1 MLGPYQL
8 RVPGLQLV
16 SCWDRM
22 VPVSRD
28 VLTRPAREPDRTT
41 TFGTGTRLYD
51 VWAPRPG
58 ATGLAGFTPA
68 TAPPATVTPAAD
80 APAADTPA
88 TVFAAAV
95 TVVLVHGGFW
105 RARWDRAHLR
115 PLAAAL
121 ADAGLTVALPEYRRT
136 GMPGGTWPGPGQ
148 DVAEA
153 LAAIRADDTLPAPTV
168 LVGHSAG
175 GHLAVWLL
183 HRPEAGGV
191 LGAVSLAGC
200 LDLRMVG
207 RLGLDDGAADDLM
220 GRPDWSD
227 ELFLDADPLDLGPTP
242 SPVAALHGRADEQVP
257 LAVSQSWMTRCGT
270 VGRDALTV
278 LEDRDHFDLIDP
290 ASPAWP
296 TVLAEIIRLST
307 PGTPP

>member
-1 MLGPYQL
+1 MFCGDDAMLGPYQQ
-8 RVPGLQLV
+8 RAPGLQLV
-16 SCWDRM
+16 SGWDRM

-41 TFGTGTRLYD
+41 TFGTGTELYD

-58 ATGLAGFTPA
+58 TTGLATVTSATTSPA
-68 TAPPATVTPAAD
+68 TTPEQA
-80 APAADTPA
+80 
-88 TVFAAAV
+88 

-105 RARWDRAHLR
+105 RAQWDRAHLR

-148 DVAEA
+148 DLARA

-183 HRPEAGGV
+183 HHPEAAGV

-207 RLGLDDGAADDLM
+207 RLGLDEGAADDLM
-220 GRPDWSD
+220 GRTDWSG
-227 ELFLDADPLDLGPTP
+227 EPFLDADPIDLGPTP
-242 SPVAALHGRADEQVP
+242 SPVSAMHGRDDEQVP
-257 LAVSQSWMTRCGT
+257 LAVSQSWMTHCGT
-270 VGRDALTV
+270 TGRDALTV

-296 TVLAEIIRLST
+296 SVLAEITRLST
-307 PGTPP
+307 PGPTP